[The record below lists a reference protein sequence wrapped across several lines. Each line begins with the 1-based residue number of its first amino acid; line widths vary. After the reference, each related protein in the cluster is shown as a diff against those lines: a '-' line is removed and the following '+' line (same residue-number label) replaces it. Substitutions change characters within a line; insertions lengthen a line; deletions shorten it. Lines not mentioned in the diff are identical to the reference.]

1 MFVYGMPR
9 VRPLLSKG
17 LTICS
22 MPVYGDWR
30 PVMRYLVYG
39 VPPVSHVC
47 VRHASG
53 ETSGEQGPDDVL
65 ADWLTLLVIRCLS
78 AAIGDLS

>member
-1 MFVYGMPR
+1 M
-9 VRPLLSKG
+9 
-17 LTICS
+17 
-22 MPVYGDWR
+22 
-30 PVMRYLVYG
+30 LVYG
-39 VPPVSHVC
+39 VPPVSHVS

-78 AAIGDLS
+78 GRLATCHEIFGLRRASGEPCLCTACLG